1 VWCSSSQR
9 AMVSVVVVASEM
21 VPLPSMFIHT
31 DRARRPTA
39 GGTVVDQW
47 MRRILQSLGKP
58 WSSGVLNKSFSSC
71 LAGKVQCNS

>member
-1 VWCSSSQR
+1 
-9 AMVSVVVVASEM
+9 MVSVVVVAYEM

-47 MRRILQSLGKP
+47 MRRILQSLVKP
-58 WSSGVLNKSFSSC
+58 WSSGVLNKSFLFMFGRSSS
-71 LAGKVQCNS
+71 L